1 MIIYQEDLGTFVQH
15 CKNGNI
21 ENEISQRM
29 GFHGIFNGN
38 KSMRNSWTNSL
49 PQMAH
54 ILEKANLNKQ
64 LDVAIEYRIATSCKQ
79 VDFMIYGDNV
89 DNKPQI
95 IIIELKQWSEVK
107 DSVKENFVYTNPHHN
122 EWADCWHPSI
132 QAFNYANII
141 RNFNEYVQKH
151 DVGIKACSYLHNLEN
166 LYDITIKNI
175 DKFPLI
181 EIVPTFLKN
190 DIDLMRHFVQNNIQ
204 KPNKQL
210 LYSVDNSKIKP
221 SKQLQTMLS
230 SALKGNGYDTLDDD
244 QAYAIA
250 SIVQHATSN
259 INSERRATIII
270 RGGPGTGKSVVA
282 INALGRIISK
292 YGLNACYVTKNSAP
306 RVLFR
311 KELISSNDRSL
322 MNLFKSPVA
331 FTRSG
336 EMSYDCLIVD
346 EAHRIVKMSN
356 YPIYVEDSLNDIF
369 KASRVNVFFIDEE
382 QQVTTKDYCTIDLI
396 KKYALKWNSK
406 VIDEDSLK
414 LSSQFRCLGGVEYI
428 SMIRTFL
435 GYEKSLSKFQSPNFQ
450 FKVYDSISKMK
461 SDLKILDDKFSKV
474 RIVSGFTHDWASRKN
489 PDVNDFVMEDG
500 AFKAKWNLGNKGADY
515 SWVGD
520 ASSFNEIGCIHTC
533 QGIDLNYCGVI
544 IGKDMIYRDGKIVFC
559 PAAMSSDDKSSGIK
573 NCGSESLA
581 AKLIRNT
588 YQVLL
593 TRGMRGCFVYCEDSA
608 LNAYLKTFIA

>member
-1 MIIYQEDLGTFVQH
+1 
-15 CKNGNI
+15 
-21 ENEISQRM
+21 
-29 GFHGIFNGN
+29 
-38 KSMRNSWTNSL
+38 
-49 PQMAH
+49 
-54 ILEKANLNKQ
+54 
-64 LDVAIEYRIATSCKQ
+64 
-79 VDFMIYGDNV
+79 
-89 DNKPQI
+89 
-95 IIIELKQWSEVK
+95 
-107 DSVKENFVYTNPHHN
+107 
-122 EWADCWHPSI
+122 
-132 QAFNYANII
+132 
-141 RNFNEYVQKH
+141 
-151 DVGIKACSYLHNLEN
+151 
-166 LYDITIKNI
+166 
-175 DKFPLI
+175 
-181 EIVPTFLKN
+181 
-190 DIDLMRHFVQNNIQ
+190 MRHFVQNNIQ

-396 KKYALKWNSK
+396 KKYALK
-406 VIDEDSLK
+406 
-414 LSSQFRCLGGVEYI
+414 
-428 SMIRTFL
+428 
-435 GYEKSLSKFQSPNFQ
+435 
-450 FKVYDSISKMK
+450 
-461 SDLKILDDKFSKV
+461 
-474 RIVSGFTHDWASRKN
+474 
-489 PDVNDFVMEDG
+489 
-500 AFKAKWNLGNKGADY
+500 
-515 SWVGD
+515 
-520 ASSFNEIGCIHTC
+520 
-533 QGIDLNYCGVI
+533 
-544 IGKDMIYRDGKIVFC
+544 
-559 PAAMSSDDKSSGIK
+559 
-573 NCGSESLA
+573 
-581 AKLIRNT
+581 
-588 YQVLL
+588 
-593 TRGMRGCFVYCEDSA
+593 
-608 LNAYLKTFIA
+608 